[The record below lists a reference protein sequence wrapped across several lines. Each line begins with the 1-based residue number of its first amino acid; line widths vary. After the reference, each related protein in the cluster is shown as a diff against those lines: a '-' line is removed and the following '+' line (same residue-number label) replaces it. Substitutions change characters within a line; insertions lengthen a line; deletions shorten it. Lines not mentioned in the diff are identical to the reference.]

1 MLSKKIL
8 LYPGDGIGIEVI
20 AEAVKALR
28 YIEHNVC
35 GKTERP
41 CHFDL
46 HEVDWGIRY
55 WKRCGRRD
63 GRDRVVPDD
72 FLTQMKQHDAILLG
86 AIGDPRV
93 LPDHLTLSPLI
104 AMRQQLD
111 QYVCVRPAK
120 LLSNVRTPLAT
131 TKPIDIVV
139 VRENSEGEY
148 ASIGGHFKRGTPD
161 EVALEVAVHS
171 RKGIERIVRYAF
183 NLSRKRRRHVTLATK
198 SNAIKHGMVLWDSIF
213 ASIAKEYPDVRADK
227 AHVDALAM
235 DFVRKPHTLDVVV
248 GSNLF
253 GDILSDIGGAIVG
266 SLGLA
271 PSANIN
277 PEGRFP
283 SMFEPVHG
291 SAVDIAGR
299 GIANPVGALRATA
312 MMLDFLKL
320 PKAAKI
326 LDRAV
331 EASIEEGVVRTP
343 DLGGRSTCAQV
354 GDDVIKKMKIFNSD
368 L

>member
-20 AEAVKALR
+20 PEAVKALR
-28 YIEHNVC
+28 YIERNIC

-55 WKRCGRRD
+55 WKRCGRTP

-72 FLTQMKQHDAILLG
+72 FLAQMKRHDAILLG

-120 LLSNVRTPLAT
+120 LLRNVPTPLAT
-131 TKPIDIVV
+131 KKPIDLVV

-148 ASIGGHFKRGTPD
+148 ASIGGHFKRNTD
-161 EVALEVAVHS
+161 NETALEIAVHS

-183 NLSRKRRRHVTLATK
+183 ALSRGRRRHVTLATK

-213 ASIAKEYPDVRADK
+213 ASVAKEFPDVRADK

-277 PEGRFP
+277 PERKFP

-291 SAVDIAGR
+291 SAVDIAGK

-312 MMLDFLKL
+312 MMLDFLGL
-320 PKAAKI
+320 PKAGKI
-326 LDRAV
+326 LDRGV
-331 EASIEEGVVRTP
+331 EASIEEGIVRTP
-343 DLGGRSTCAQV
+343 DLGGKSTCSQV
-354 GDDVIKKMKIFNSD
+354 GDDVIKKMKIFNAD